1 MEAIKYFTS
10 KNSPSVKLISC
21 VSDELRIITH
31 SWDEKLLNIYRENG
45 IVY

>member
-10 KNSPSVKLISC
+10 KTSPSVKLISC

-31 SWDEKLLNIYRENG
+31 SWDEKLLKFIRK
-45 IVY
+45 IVIVS